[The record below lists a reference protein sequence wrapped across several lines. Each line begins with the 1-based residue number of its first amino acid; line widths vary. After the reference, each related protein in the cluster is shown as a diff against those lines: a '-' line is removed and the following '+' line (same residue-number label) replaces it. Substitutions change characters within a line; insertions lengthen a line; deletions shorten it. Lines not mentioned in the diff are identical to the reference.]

1 MVAKNKTYAKISD
14 YGDVLVP
21 MALMEKIIEQGYLI
35 STTYENGRD
44 AINEV
49 RKPERIHV
57 YQYEEIEA
65 ALAQQALQ
73 GD

>member
-35 STTYENGRD
+35 STTYEDGRE

-49 RKPERIHV
+49 KKPERIHV

-65 ALAQQALQ
+65 ALAQQALR